1 MAPTDGE
8 LKSLKDKRSSA
19 KRRVTISYNLLEPK
33 VAEGI
38 LHDKTQYDRLLQEY
52 NLFEVAYDNY
62 VEALEAREDRDKQAD
77 FTNLGSYLKEVDDK
91 IEDIKDKIWY
101 SEAKEKFKNDN
112 EKYENAKALV
122 MQDVDEVTDKNAQE
136 LGEDP
141 CSAVLSDGHHIA
153 KILLLRTHHL

>member
-19 KRRVTISYNLLEPK
+19 KRRVTIAYNLLEPK
-33 VAEGI
+33 VAEGV
-38 LHDKTQYDRLLQEY
+38 LNDKTQYDRLLQEY
-52 NLFEVAYDNY
+52 NIFEVAYDNY
-62 VEALEAREDRDKQAD
+62 AEALEAREDRDKQAA

-91 IEDIKDKIWY
+91 IEDLKGKIWY

-122 MQDVDEVTDKNAQE
+122 MQDVDEVT
-136 LGEDP
+136 G
-141 CSAVLSDGHHIA
+141 I
-153 KILLLRTHHL
+153 